1 MAGTLDDT
9 GFVRPATNI
18 FCEEAQ
24 AWVPFSP
31 AMQNFPRYDG

>member
-9 GFVRPATNI
+9 GFDRPATNI
-18 FCEEAQ
+18 FCE
-24 AWVPFSP
+24 VPFSP